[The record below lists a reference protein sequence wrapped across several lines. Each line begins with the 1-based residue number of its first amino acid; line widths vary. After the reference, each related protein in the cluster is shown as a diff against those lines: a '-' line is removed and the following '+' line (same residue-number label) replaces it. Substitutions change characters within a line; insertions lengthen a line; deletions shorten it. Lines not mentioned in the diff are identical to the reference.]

1 MMQNSRQN
9 FSNARNPWEPT
20 LLEVPDPVE
29 VSDCRSAQLEL
40 SLTEH
45 QAPSDKLSQPAID
58 SSIRVEPLA
67 DRTSEDLTVVQ
78 AASLPSDTQENNDR
92 TVVQSPI
99 NSAPHAFPP
108 AAPSRP
114 VFPGSQSPKVT
125 EPSIFASQPAE
136 MAKGEYFTPN
146 SSQTNSS
153 QTNSSQTNSSQQSA
167 MPNSSQDAATRHR
180 HDSAQAVDNTV
191 VQYSDS
197 ALHNPA
203 DQTVMQEIAP
213 LAAES
218 DQTVHQAGM
227 TPIQHSSSL
236 TIEPRKSAQIQRF
249 RPGIL
254 QDIVRGTG
262 SFTSR
267 FMYFTGRF
275 FHSVWQKVDLRQLP
289 SRLRSVR
296 PLTAS
301 KPLRIQPSASLESR
315 PVRDEMVSEGAPS
328 TEQYQ
333 KKLRELDRCR
343 LDFSKEL
350 ARNGKFRDAIAM
362 ASKVSETSRS
372 FRDAQ
377 MLIRNWKQL

>member
-58 SSIRVEPLA
+58 SNIRVEPLV
-67 DRTSEDLTVVQ
+67 DRASEDLTVVQ

-92 TVVQSPI
+92 TVVQPPI

-108 AAPSRP
+108 AAPTRP
-114 VFPGSQSPKVT
+114 VFPGSQSPKVA

-153 QTNSSQTNSSQQSA
+153 QTNSSQESA
-167 MPNSSQDAATRHR
+167 MPNSSQDAANRHR

-218 DQTVHQAGM
+218 DRTVYQSGM
-227 TPIQHSSSL
+227 IPIQHSSCL
-236 TIEPRKSAQIQRF
+236 TIEPRKSAQIRLF
-249 RPGIL
+249 SPGIL

-267 FMYFTGRF
+267 FIYFTGRF
-275 FHSVWQKVDLRQLP
+275 FRSVWQKVDLRQLP

-296 PLTAS
+296 PLAAS

-315 PVRDEMVSEGAPS
+315 PIRDERVSEEPPS